1 MLGLLKSDIEILWNE
16 VCFVTIFLGLDGE
29 ISLGLKQL
37 ETIDLHVVFST
48 VIIIKLTILQL
59 VIIFGFWDQQENDDI
74 LVVVEGIY
82 RKGISVLPKSRR
94 RIGKELG
101 RKRRR
106 DVGNRVMG

>member
-1 MLGLLKSDIEILWNE
+1 MD
-16 VCFVTIFLGLDGE
+16 VE
-29 ISLGLKQL
+29 ISILGLKQL

-82 RKGISVLPKSRR
+82 RKAISVLPKSRR

-106 DVGNRVMG
+106 DGGNRVMG